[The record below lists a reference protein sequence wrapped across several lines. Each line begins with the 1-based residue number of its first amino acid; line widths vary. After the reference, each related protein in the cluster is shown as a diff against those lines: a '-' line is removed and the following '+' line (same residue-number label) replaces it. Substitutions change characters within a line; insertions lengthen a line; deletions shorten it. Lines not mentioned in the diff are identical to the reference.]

1 MQWHVDIYIQTYI
14 YSHTCHISLCTW
26 CFSRA
31 SFRILII
38 YFMVMAKI
46 TTNITK
52 SRRKLFSVLWCSRSN
67 SKSLYFPTIFVCIC
81 FADGYKLIE
90 KVGMN
95 CFKGGSNFR
104 VLGGVYPP
112 YLKSGGTSYGSKVST
127 IACLLYRFYHWLV
140 LKFVCSW

>member
-52 SRRKLFSVLWCSRSN
+52 SKRKLFSLLWCSRSN
-67 SKSLYFPTIFVCIC
+67 SKSLYFLQYLCAYVLLT
-81 FADGYKLIE
+81 DTNWSK
-90 KVGMN
+90 N
-95 CFKGGSNFR
+95 CKTATYMKNGSILDVQNIA
-104 VLGGVYPP
+104 L
-112 YLKSGGTSYGSKVST
+112 LKM
-127 IACLLYRFYHWLV
+127 FYHKKKFNQLIIFRLNTDMV
-140 LKFVCSW
+140 LKNIYWIRYD